1 MKYFPFFPSPFS
13 ILSCSH
19 EKKKIKKKKK
29 EGNISGIFKTLIVCK
44 AMFLQLSK

>member
-1 MKYFPFFPSPFS
+1 MKYFPLPFLNFVL
-13 ILSCSH
+13 LSW
-19 EKKKIKKKKK
+19 EKEKLKKKK

>member
-1 MKYFPFFPSPFS
+1 MKYFPLPFLNFVL
-13 ILSCSH
+13 LSW
-19 EKKKIKKKKK
+19 EKESLKKKKK